1 MDIKR
6 ERGKMNYEKR
16 VNELYRAMEAFFE
29 KKGDNFAKVVHEV
42 TNCLIRNK
50 KILIFGNGGS
60 ASQAQH
66 FAAELVNKFLRK
78 RSAIPAIA
86 LTTDTSILTS
96 IANDESF
103 DAVFSRQIEALGKKG
118 DIALGLTT
126 SGNSPNIIQAVQ
138 TAKRC
143 GLSTI
148 VLTGE
153 GYIRDRIGSFT
164 FRISANSFFQT
175 NSFGAK
181 KLYEKVLEYAGLK
194 GSEIVLDLYCGI
206 GTIPI
211 FLSER
216 AREGDRRRMSL

>member
-29 KKGDNFAKVVHEV
+29 KKGENFAKVVHEV
-42 TNCLIRNK
+42 IDCLIRNQ

-78 RSAIPAIA
+78 RPAIPAIA

-153 GYIRDRIGSFT
+153 GGGKVDPFPDILCEVPSHHTPI
-164 FRISANSFFQT
+164 IQEVHLLLLHLLAEEI
-175 NSFGAK
+175 
-181 KLYEKVLEYAGLK
+181 EKAA
-194 GSEIVLDLYCGI
+194 S
-206 GTIPI
+206 P
-211 FLSER
+211 
-216 AREGDRRRMSL
+216 